1 MSAPPPPQAGPFSRS
16 DIEIANRAAD
26 GFVRVYYAA
35 YDSDTRATDVPKFY
49 RQDSTLTWNGTAL
62 QGAEGMHQLLQGMPP
77 TVHEMQSFDCH
88 PVPGTSPP
96 QLLITV
102 SGNVTHGAGPTGNPK
117 GSNPKDPEGHPRV
130 FCQTFML
137 VVDPTAPPS
146 KPGEMAKYYVCAD
159 SFRFVG

>member
-1 MSAPPPPQAGPFSRS
+1 M
-16 DIEIANRAAD
+16 
-26 GFVRVYYAA
+26 RVYYSA

-49 RQDSTLTWNGTAL
+49 RHDSTLTWNGTAL

-77 TVHEMQSFDCH
+77 TQHEMQSFDCH
-88 PVPGTSPP
+88 PVPGMWPVLKRANGADRSIGTSPP

-102 SGNVTHGAGPTGNPK
+102 SGNVTHGAGPTANPK